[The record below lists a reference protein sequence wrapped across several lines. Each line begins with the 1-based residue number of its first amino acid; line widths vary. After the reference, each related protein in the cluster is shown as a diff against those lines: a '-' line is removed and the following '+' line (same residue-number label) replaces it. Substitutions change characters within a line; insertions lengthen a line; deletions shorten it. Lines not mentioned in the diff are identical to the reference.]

1 LLPIKGNDMRR
12 MILACSVLL
21 ALSTGA
27 TAGQIYK
34 WVDGQGNVH
43 FGSQPPEGQDAA
55 AVNPN
60 ISQPK
65 APKLAPKQG
74 EDKAQEEADEKVKKE
89 VAKQESERKAFCAAT
104 RANLAQF
111 KNNPRIR
118 MEIDGEVRQLTEE
131 ERQERIAKGEAS
143 IKENCQ

>member
-1 LLPIKGNDMRR
+1 MRR

-43 FGSQPPEGQDAA
+43 FGSQPPEGQEAA
-55 AVNPN
+55 SVNPN

-65 APKLAPKQG
+65 VAPPQPKAAAESG
-74 EDKAQEEADEKVKKE
+74 DKQQEAVDEKVKQD
-89 VAKQESERKAFCAAT
+89 VAKQEAERKKYCEAV
-104 RANLAQF
+104 RGNLAQLR
-111 KNNPRIR
+111 NNPRVR
-118 MEIDGEVRQLTEE
+118 VEEGGEMRRLTEE
-131 ERQERIAKGEAS
+131 ERQSRIAESEKA
-143 IKENCQ
+143 IAENCK

>member
-1 LLPIKGNDMRR
+1 

-60 ISQPK
+60 VSQPK
-65 APKLAPKQG
+65 AAPKSPPHPADDADPEQQ
-74 EDKAQEEADEKVKKE
+74 KLDEKVKEE
-89 VAKQESERKAFCAAT
+89 VAKQDKERKEYCQ
-104 RANLAQF
+104 RMRNDLAML
-111 KNNPRIR
+111 KNNPRLRVEDGDSARR
-118 MEIDGEVRQLTEE
+118 MTEE
-131 ERQERIAKGEAS
+131 ERQSRIAENEKKIGEH
-143 IKENCQ
+143 CR

>member
-1 LLPIKGNDMRR
+1 MRR

-60 ISQPK
+60 VSQPK
-65 APKLAPKQG
+65 AAPKSPLQPADDADP
-74 EDKAQEEADEKVKKE
+74 EQQKLDEKVKEE
-89 VAKQESERKAFCAAT
+89 VAKQDKERKEYCQ
-104 RANLAQF
+104 RMRNDLAML
-111 KNNPRIR
+111 KNNPRLRVEDGDSARR
-118 MEIDGEVRQLTEE
+118 MTEE
-131 ERQERIAKGEAS
+131 ERQSRIAENEKKIGEH
-143 IKENCQ
+143 CR

>member
-1 LLPIKGNDMRR
+1 MRR

-60 ISQPK
+60 VSQPK
-65 APKLAPKQG
+65 ALPKSSPQPAGDTDPEQQKL
-74 EDKAQEEADEKVKKE
+74 DEEVKEE
-89 VAKQESERKAFCAAT
+89 VAKQDKARKEYCQ
-104 RANLAQF
+104 RMRNDLAML
-111 KNNPRIR
+111 KNNPRLRVEEGDSARR
-118 MEIDGEVRQLTEE
+118 MTEE
-131 ERQERIAKGEAS
+131 ERQSRIAENEKRIGEH
-143 IKENCQ
+143 CR

>member
-1 LLPIKGNDMRR
+1 MRR

-65 APKLAPKQG
+65 VAAPAPPTLKTEKQDEEQEKLDQQARSQAA
-74 EDKAQEEADEKVKKE
+74 EREEELKVYC
-89 VAKQESERKAFCAAT
+89 ERIRKD
-104 RANLAQF
+104 LAQM
-111 KNNPRIR
+111 KASPRVR
-118 MEIDGEVRQLTEE
+118 VEENGELRRLTEE
-131 ERQERIAKGEAS
+131 ERQERITKSEAS

>member
-1 LLPIKGNDMRR
+1 MRR

-34 WVDGQGNVH
+34 WVDSQGNVH
-43 FGSQPPEGQDAA
+43 FGSQPPEGQPSA

-60 ISQPK
+60 VSQPK
-65 APKLAPKQG
+65 VAAPPPAVPKS
-74 EDKAQEEADEKVKKE
+74 EAKDEKQEKLDREAKDQI
-89 VAKQESERKAFCAAT
+89 AKQDEERKAYCEST
-104 RANLAQF
+104 RQDLAQMRATSRLRVEE
-111 KNNPRIR
+111 N
-118 MEIDGEVRQLTEE
+118 GELRRLTEE
-131 ERQERIAKGEAS
+131 ERQARIDKAEAS

>member
-1 LLPIKGNDMRR
+1 MRR

-43 FGSQPPEGQDAA
+43 FGSQPPEGQEAA
-55 AVNPN
+55 AVNPS

-65 APKLAPKQG
+65 VSAPTTPAPEPEQQDAEQEKLDQQARS
-74 EDKAQEEADEKVKKE
+74 KA
-89 VAKQESERKAFCAAT
+89 SEREKELKIYCE
-104 RANLAQF
+104 RIRNDLAQM
-111 KNNPRIR
+111 KASPRVRI
-118 MEIDGEVRQLTEE
+118 EENGEPRRLTEA
-131 ERQERIAKGEAS
+131 ERQERIAKSEAS

>member
-1 LLPIKGNDMRR
+1 MRR

-65 APKLAPKQG
+65 VPAPLPKPSATSTG
-74 EDKAQEEADEKVKKE
+74 KAEQDAIDEKVKQE
-89 VAKQESERKAFCAAT
+89 VAKDEADRKKNCETA
-104 RANLAQF
+104 RYNLAQL
-111 KNNPRIR
+111 KNNPRVL
-118 MEIDGEVRQLTEE
+118 MEVNGETRKLSEE
-131 ERQERIAKGEAS
+131 ERQAQIAESEKAVAD
-143 IKENCQ
+143 NCQ

>member
-1 LLPIKGNDMRR
+1 MRR

-55 AVNPN
+55 AVTPN
-60 ISQPK
+60 IAQPK
-65 APKLAPKQG
+65 LTAPTPAVKNTEKSEQ
-74 EDKAQEEADEKVKKE
+74 DIVDEKVRQE
-89 VAKQESERKAFCAAT
+89 VAKQEAERKKFCEAA
-104 RANLAQF
+104 RYNLAQL
-111 KNNPRIR
+111 KNNPRARI
-118 MEIDGEVRQLTEE
+118 EVKGEVRRLSEE
-131 ERQERIAKGEAS
+131 ERQAQISEIEKAIA
-143 IKENCQ
+143 ENCQ